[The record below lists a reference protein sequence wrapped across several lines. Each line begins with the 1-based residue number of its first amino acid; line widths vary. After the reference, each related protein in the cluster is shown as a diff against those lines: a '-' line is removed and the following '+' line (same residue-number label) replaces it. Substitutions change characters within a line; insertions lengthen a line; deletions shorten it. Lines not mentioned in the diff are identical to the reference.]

1 MRENH
6 FLTLN
11 RALNGA
17 MLAAVLLTSSNVFA
31 AEIASPESVGMS
43 SAALNSATA
52 RLQKHID
59 DGEIAGVVAA
69 VARDGKLVY
78 QVALGKLDRERD
90 ADMPEDAL
98 FRIYSMSREITSVAA
113 LRLFEEGAFKFD
125 DPVSKYLPEFSDQRV
140 LLNSESTDLEAT
152 RPRVGEMT
160 IGHLL
165 THTSGL
171 GSRSSALYRENNV
184 RDRAQSLDAMVSKAA
199 RVPLFQDPGTEFRY
213 GIHATIIGKLIEVWS
228 GQPFEEYLQQ
238 NLLAPLGMTSTL
250 FWAEGNDAD
259 RLAQLYRPEAGE
271 LSPYAIETM
280 PWTQRP
286 VLVEGGVGLLS
297 SVPDYVRFAQMVLDR
312 GKIPGTEERILSE
325 STAALM
331 YENAV
336 PEAAM
341 PIGDSRYWLGSGWSL
356 GGFNV
361 VLDPSPLCPLVTVAI
376 GLVRRALAFL
386 SILSKALSLLSWRRS
401 RPRMA
406 EDSERT
412 LVTLSMRRLLK
423 DASLACA
430 FRMAAMLRI
439 FTKREG

>member
-17 MLAAVLLTSSNVFA
+17 MLAAVLLTYSSVFA

-69 VARDGKLVY
+69 VALDGKLVY

-90 ADMPEDAL
+90 ADMREDAL

-113 LRLFEEGAFKFD
+113 LRLFEEGAFNFD

-160 IGHLL
+160 IAHLL

-199 RVPLFQDPGTEFRY
+199 QVPLFQDPGTEFRY

-271 LSPYAIETM
+271 LSPYAIETV

-297 SVPDYVRFAQMVLDR
+297 SVPDYVRFSQMILDR

-325 STAALM
+325 ATAALI

-361 VLDPSPLCPLVTVAI
+361 VLDPSTYAYPVSKGTIWWDGSAGTRFFIDPIEGTVIVIMAQVSPSNGGGFRENFSHLVDAAI
-376 GLVRRALAFL
+376 IERR
-386 SILSKALSLLSWRRS
+386 
-401 RPRMA
+401 
-406 EDSERT
+406 
-412 LVTLSMRRLLK
+412 
-423 DASLACA
+423 
-430 FRMAAMLRI
+430 
-439 FTKREG
+439 

>member
-17 MLAAVLLTSSNVFA
+17 MLAAVLLAYSSVFA

-90 ADMPEDAL
+90 ADMREDAL

-113 LRLFEEGAFKFD
+113 LRLFEEGAFNFD

-160 IGHLL
+160 IAHLL

-199 RVPLFQDPGTEFRY
+199 QVPLFQDPGTEFRY

-271 LSPYAIETM
+271 LSPYAIETV

-297 SVPDYVRFAQMVLDR
+297 SVPDYVRFSQMILDR

-325 STAALM
+325 ATAALI

-361 VLDPSPLCPLVTVAI
+361 VLDPSTYAYPVSKGTIWWDGSAGTRFFIDPIEGTVIVIMAQVSPSNGGGFRENFSHLVDAAI
-376 GLVRRALAFL
+376 IERR
-386 SILSKALSLLSWRRS
+386 
-401 RPRMA
+401 
-406 EDSERT
+406 
-412 LVTLSMRRLLK
+412 
-423 DASLACA
+423 
-430 FRMAAMLRI
+430 
-439 FTKREG
+439 

>member
-1 MRENH
+1 
-6 FLTLN
+6 
-11 RALNGA
+11 
-17 MLAAVLLTSSNVFA
+17 MLAAVLLTSSSVFA

-59 DGEIAGVVAA
+59 DGDIAGVVAA

-90 ADMPEDAL
+90 ADMQEDAL

-152 RPRVGEMT
+152 RPRVGEMS
-160 IGHLL
+160 IAHLL

-259 RLAQLYRPEAGE
+259 RLAQLYRPEAGD
-271 LSPYAIETM
+271 LSPYAIETV

-297 SVPDYVRFAQMVLDR
+297 SVPDYVRFSQMVLDR

-325 STAALM
+325 ATAALM

-361 VLDPSPLCPLVTVAI
+361 VLDPSTYAYPVSKSTIWWDGSAGTRFFIDPIEGTVIVIMAQVSPSNGGGFRENFSHLVDAAI
-376 GLVRRALAFL
+376 IERR
-386 SILSKALSLLSWRRS
+386 
-401 RPRMA
+401 
-406 EDSERT
+406 
-412 LVTLSMRRLLK
+412 
-423 DASLACA
+423 
-430 FRMAAMLRI
+430 
-439 FTKREG
+439 

>member
-17 MLAAVLLTSSNVFA
+17 MLAAVLLTYSSVFA

-90 ADMPEDAL
+90 ADMREDAL

-160 IGHLL
+160 IAHLL

-199 RVPLFQDPGTEFRY
+199 QVPLFQDPGTEFRY

-271 LSPYAIETM
+271 LSPYAIETV

-297 SVPDYVRFAQMVLDR
+297 SVPDYVRFSQMILDR

-325 STAALM
+325 ATAALI

-361 VLDPSPLCPLVTVAI
+361 VLDPSTYAYPVSKGTIWWDGSAGTRFFIDPIEGTVIVIMAQVSPSNGGGFRENFSHLVDAAI
-376 GLVRRALAFL
+376 IERR
-386 SILSKALSLLSWRRS
+386 
-401 RPRMA
+401 
-406 EDSERT
+406 
-412 LVTLSMRRLLK
+412 
-423 DASLACA
+423 
-430 FRMAAMLRI
+430 
-439 FTKREG
+439 

>member
-1 MRENH
+1 MRKNH
-6 FLTLN
+6 FLTQN

-90 ADMPEDAL
+90 ADMREDAL

-113 LRLFEEGAFKFD
+113 LRLFEEGAFNFD

-160 IGHLL
+160 IAHLL

-199 RVPLFQDPGTEFRY
+199 QVPLFQDPGTEFRY

-271 LSPYAIETM
+271 LSPYAIETV

-297 SVPDYVRFAQMVLDR
+297 SVPDYVRFSQMILDR

-325 STAALM
+325 ATAALI

-361 VLDPSPLCPLVTVAI
+361 VLDPSTYAYPVSKGTIWWDGSAGTRFFIDPIEGTVIVIMAQVSPSNGGGFRENFSHLVDAAI
-376 GLVRRALAFL
+376 IERR
-386 SILSKALSLLSWRRS
+386 
-401 RPRMA
+401 
-406 EDSERT
+406 
-412 LVTLSMRRLLK
+412 
-423 DASLACA
+423 
-430 FRMAAMLRI
+430 
-439 FTKREG
+439 

>member
-17 MLAAVLLTSSNVFA
+17 MLAAVLLTYSSVFA

-152 RPRVGEMT
+152 RPRVAEMT

-271 LSPYAIETM
+271 LNPYAIETM

-297 SVPDYVRFAQMVLDR
+297 SVPDYVRFAQMILDR

-325 STAALM
+325 ATAALM

-341 PIGDSRYWLGSGWSL
+341 PIGGSRYWLGSGWSL

-361 VLDPSPLCPLVTVAI
+361 VLDPSTYAYPVSKGTIWWDGSAGTRFFIDPIEGTVIVIMAQVSPSNGGGFRENFSHLVDAAI
-376 GLVRRALAFL
+376 IERR
-386 SILSKALSLLSWRRS
+386 
-401 RPRMA
+401 
-406 EDSERT
+406 
-412 LVTLSMRRLLK
+412 
-423 DASLACA
+423 
-430 FRMAAMLRI
+430 
-439 FTKREG
+439 

>member
-17 MLAAVLLTSSNVFA
+17 MLAAVLLTSSSVFA

-59 DGEIAGVVAA
+59 DGDIAGVVAA

-90 ADMPEDAL
+90 ADMQEDAL

-160 IGHLL
+160 IAHLL

-259 RLAQLYRPEAGE
+259 RLAQLYRPEAGD
-271 LSPYAIETM
+271 LSPYAIETV

-297 SVPDYVRFAQMVLDR
+297 SVPDYVRFSQMVLDR

-325 STAALM
+325 ATAALM

-361 VLDPSPLCPLVTVAI
+361 VLDPSTYAYPVSKGTIWWDGSAGTRFFIDPIEGTVIVIMAQVSPSNGGGFRENFSHLVDAAI
-376 GLVRRALAFL
+376 IERR
-386 SILSKALSLLSWRRS
+386 
-401 RPRMA
+401 
-406 EDSERT
+406 
-412 LVTLSMRRLLK
+412 
-423 DASLACA
+423 
-430 FRMAAMLRI
+430 
-439 FTKREG
+439 

>member
-17 MLAAVLLTSSNVFA
+17 MLAAVLLTYSSVFA

-90 ADMPEDAL
+90 ADMREDAL

-160 IGHLL
+160 IAHLL

-259 RLAQLYRPEAGE
+259 RLAQLYRPEAGD
-271 LSPYAIETM
+271 LSPYAIETV

-297 SVPDYVRFAQMVLDR
+297 SVPDYVRFSQMVLDR

-325 STAALM
+325 ATAALM

-361 VLDPSPLCPLVTVAI
+361 VLDPSTYAYPVSKSTIWWDGSAGTRFFIDPIEGTVIVIMAQVSPSNGGGFRENFSHLVDAAI
-376 GLVRRALAFL
+376 IERR
-386 SILSKALSLLSWRRS
+386 
-401 RPRMA
+401 
-406 EDSERT
+406 
-412 LVTLSMRRLLK
+412 
-423 DASLACA
+423 
-430 FRMAAMLRI
+430 
-439 FTKREG
+439 

>member
-90 ADMPEDAL
+90 ADMREDAL

-297 SVPDYVRFAQMVLDR
+297 SVPDYVRFSQMVLDR

-325 STAALM
+325 ATAALM

-361 VLDPSPLCPLVTVAI
+361 VLDPSTYAYPVSKGTIWWDGSAGTRFFIDPIEGTVIVIMAQVSPSNGGGFRENFSHLVDAAI
-376 GLVRRALAFL
+376 IERR
-386 SILSKALSLLSWRRS
+386 
-401 RPRMA
+401 
-406 EDSERT
+406 
-412 LVTLSMRRLLK
+412 
-423 DASLACA
+423 
-430 FRMAAMLRI
+430 
-439 FTKREG
+439 

>member
-11 RALNGA
+11 CALNGA
-17 MLAAVLLTSSNVFA
+17 MLAAVLLTSLNVFA

-90 ADMPEDAL
+90 ADMREDAL

-152 RPRVGEMT
+152 RPRVGEMS
-160 IGHLL
+160 IAHLL

-259 RLAQLYRPEAGE
+259 RLAQLYRPEAGD
-271 LSPYAIETM
+271 LSPYAIETV

-297 SVPDYVRFAQMVLDR
+297 SVPDYVRFSQMVLDR

-325 STAALM
+325 ATAALM

-361 VLDPSPLCPLVTVAI
+361 VLDPSTYAYPVSKSTIWWDGSAGTRFFIDPIEGTVIVIMAQVSPSNGGGFRENFSHLVDAAI
-376 GLVRRALAFL
+376 IERR
-386 SILSKALSLLSWRRS
+386 
-401 RPRMA
+401 
-406 EDSERT
+406 
-412 LVTLSMRRLLK
+412 
-423 DASLACA
+423 
-430 FRMAAMLRI
+430 
-439 FTKREG
+439 

>member
-17 MLAAVLLTSSNVFA
+17 MLAAVLLTSSSVFA

-90 ADMPEDAL
+90 ADMREDAL

-113 LRLFEEGAFKFD
+113 LRLFEEGAFNFD

-160 IGHLL
+160 IAHLL

-199 RVPLFQDPGTEFRY
+199 QVPLFQDPGTEFRY

-259 RLAQLYRPEAGE
+259 RLAQLYRPEAGD
-271 LSPYAIETM
+271 LSPYAIETV

-297 SVPDYVRFAQMVLDR
+297 SVPDYVRFSQMVLDR

-325 STAALM
+325 ATAALM

-361 VLDPSPLCPLVTVAI
+361 VLDPSTYAYPVSKSTIWWDGSAGTRFFIDPIEGTVIVIMAQVSPSNGGGFRENFSHLVDAAI
-376 GLVRRALAFL
+376 IERR
-386 SILSKALSLLSWRRS
+386 
-401 RPRMA
+401 
-406 EDSERT
+406 
-412 LVTLSMRRLLK
+412 
-423 DASLACA
+423 
-430 FRMAAMLRI
+430 
-439 FTKREG
+439 

>member
-1 MRENH
+1 MRKNH

-17 MLAAVLLTSSNVFA
+17 MLAAVLLTSSSVFA

-90 ADMPEDAL
+90 ADMREDAL

-152 RPRVGEMT
+152 RPRVGEMS
-160 IGHLL
+160 IAHLL

-259 RLAQLYRPEAGE
+259 RLAQLYRPEAGD
-271 LSPYAIETM
+271 LSPYAIETV

-297 SVPDYVRFAQMVLDR
+297 SVPDYVRFSQMVLDR

-325 STAALM
+325 ATAALM

-361 VLDPSPLCPLVTVAI
+361 VLDPSTYAYPVSKSTIWWDGSAGTRFFIDPIEGTVIVIMAQVSPSNGGGFRENFSHLVDAAI
-376 GLVRRALAFL
+376 IERR
-386 SILSKALSLLSWRRS
+386 
-401 RPRMA
+401 
-406 EDSERT
+406 
-412 LVTLSMRRLLK
+412 
-423 DASLACA
+423 
-430 FRMAAMLRI
+430 
-439 FTKREG
+439 

>member
-17 MLAAVLLTSSNVFA
+17 MLAAVLLTYSSVFA

-90 ADMPEDAL
+90 ADMQEDAL

-160 IGHLL
+160 IAHLL

-259 RLAQLYRPEAGE
+259 RLAQLYRPEAGD
-271 LSPYAIETM
+271 LSPYAIETV

-297 SVPDYVRFAQMVLDR
+297 SVPDYVRFSQMVLDR

-325 STAALM
+325 ATAALM

-361 VLDPSPLCPLVTVAI
+361 VLDPSTYAYPVSKSTIWWDGSAGTRFFIDPIEGTVIVIMAQVSPSNGGGFRENFSHLVDAAI
-376 GLVRRALAFL
+376 IERR
-386 SILSKALSLLSWRRS
+386 
-401 RPRMA
+401 
-406 EDSERT
+406 
-412 LVTLSMRRLLK
+412 
-423 DASLACA
+423 
-430 FRMAAMLRI
+430 
-439 FTKREG
+439 

>member
-17 MLAAVLLTSSNVFA
+17 MLAAVLLTSSSVFA

-59 DGEIAGVVAA
+59 DGDIAGVVAA

-90 ADMPEDAL
+90 ADMQEDAL

-113 LRLFEEGAFKFD
+113 LRLFEEGAFNFD

-160 IGHLL
+160 IAHLL

-259 RLAQLYRPEAGE
+259 RLAQLYRPEAGD
-271 LSPYAIETM
+271 LSPYAIETV

-297 SVPDYVRFAQMVLDR
+297 SVPDYVRFSQMVLDR

-325 STAALM
+325 ATAALM

-361 VLDPSPLCPLVTVAI
+361 VLDPSTYAYPVSKSTIWWDGSAGTRFFIDPIEGTVIVIMAQVSPSNGGGFRENFSHLVDAAI
-376 GLVRRALAFL
+376 IERR
-386 SILSKALSLLSWRRS
+386 
-401 RPRMA
+401 
-406 EDSERT
+406 
-412 LVTLSMRRLLK
+412 
-423 DASLACA
+423 
-430 FRMAAMLRI
+430 
-439 FTKREG
+439 

>member
-11 RALNGA
+11 HALNGA

-140 LLNSESTDLEAT
+140 LLNSESTNLEAT
-152 RPRVGEMT
+152 RPRAGEMT

-171 GSRSSALYRENNV
+171 GSRSSVLYRENNV

-286 VLVEGGVGLLS
+286 VLIEGGVGLLS

-325 STAALM
+325 ATAALM

-361 VLDPSPLCPLVTVAI
+361 VLDPSTYAYPVSKGTIWWDGSAGTRFFIDPIEGTVIVIMAQVSPSNGGGFRENFSHLVDAAI
-376 GLVRRALAFL
+376 IERR
-386 SILSKALSLLSWRRS
+386 
-401 RPRMA
+401 
-406 EDSERT
+406 
-412 LVTLSMRRLLK
+412 
-423 DASLACA
+423 
-430 FRMAAMLRI
+430 
-439 FTKREG
+439 

>member
-43 SAALNSATA
+43 RAALNSATA

-90 ADMPEDAL
+90 ADMREDAL

-297 SVPDYVRFAQMVLDR
+297 SVPDYVRFSQMVLDR

-325 STAALM
+325 ATAALM

-361 VLDPSPLCPLVTVAI
+361 VLDPSTYAYPVSKGTIWWDGSAGTRFFIDPIEGTVIVIMAQVSPSNGGGFRENFSHLVDAAI
-376 GLVRRALAFL
+376 IERR
-386 SILSKALSLLSWRRS
+386 
-401 RPRMA
+401 
-406 EDSERT
+406 
-412 LVTLSMRRLLK
+412 
-423 DASLACA
+423 
-430 FRMAAMLRI
+430 
-439 FTKREG
+439 

>member
-17 MLAAVLLTSSNVFA
+17 MLAAVLLTYSSVFA

-90 ADMPEDAL
+90 ADMREDAL

-113 LRLFEEGAFKFD
+113 LRLFEEGAFNFD

-160 IGHLL
+160 IAHLL

-259 RLAQLYRPEAGE
+259 RLAQLYRPKAGE
-271 LSPYAIETM
+271 LSPYAIETV
-280 PWTQRP
+280 PWTQQP

-297 SVPDYVRFAQMVLDR
+297 SVPDYVRFSQMILDR

-325 STAALM
+325 ATAALI

-361 VLDPSPLCPLVTVAI
+361 VLDPSTYAYPVSKGTIWWDGSAGTRFFIDPIEGTVIVIMAQVSPSNGGGFRENFSHLVDAAI
-376 GLVRRALAFL
+376 IERR
-386 SILSKALSLLSWRRS
+386 
-401 RPRMA
+401 
-406 EDSERT
+406 
-412 LVTLSMRRLLK
+412 
-423 DASLACA
+423 
-430 FRMAAMLRI
+430 
-439 FTKREG
+439 

>member
-17 MLAAVLLTSSNVFA
+17 MLAAVLLTYSSVFA

-90 ADMPEDAL
+90 ADMREDAL

-113 LRLFEEGAFKFD
+113 LRLFEEGAFNFD

-160 IGHLL
+160 IAHLL

-199 RVPLFQDPGTEFRY
+199 QVPLFQDPGTEFRY

-238 NLLAPLGMTSTL
+238 NLFAPLGMTSTL

-271 LSPYAIETM
+271 LSPYAIETV

-297 SVPDYVRFAQMVLDR
+297 SVPDYVRFSQMILDR

-325 STAALM
+325 ATAALI

-361 VLDPSPLCPLVTVAI
+361 VLDPSTYAYPVSKGTIWWDGSAGTRFFIDPIEGTVIVIMAQVSPSNGGGFRENFSHLVDAAI
-376 GLVRRALAFL
+376 IERR
-386 SILSKALSLLSWRRS
+386 
-401 RPRMA
+401 
-406 EDSERT
+406 
-412 LVTLSMRRLLK
+412 
-423 DASLACA
+423 
-430 FRMAAMLRI
+430 
-439 FTKREG
+439 

>member
-6 FLTLN
+6 FLTQN

-17 MLAAVLLTSSNVFA
+17 MLAALLLTSSSVFA

-59 DGEIAGVVAA
+59 DGDIAGVVAA

-140 LLNSESTDLEAT
+140 LLNAESTDLRAT

-238 NLLAPLGMTSTL
+238 NLLTPVGMTSTL
-250 FWAEGNDAD
+250 FSAEGNNAD

-271 LSPYAIETM
+271 LRPYAIESV

-286 VLVEGGVGLLS
+286 ALIEGGVGLLS
-297 SVPDYVRFAQMVLDR
+297 SVPDFVRFSQMVLDR
-312 GKIPGTEERILSE
+312 GKIPGTEDRIFSE
-325 STAALM
+325 ATAALM

-361 VLDPSPLCPLVTVAI
+361 VLDPSTYAYPVSKGTIWWDGSAGTRFFIDPIEGTVIVIMAQVSPSTGGGFRENFSHLVDAAI
-376 GLVRRALAFL
+376 IERR
-386 SILSKALSLLSWRRS
+386 
-401 RPRMA
+401 
-406 EDSERT
+406 
-412 LVTLSMRRLLK
+412 
-423 DASLACA
+423 
-430 FRMAAMLRI
+430 
-439 FTKREG
+439 

>member
-17 MLAAVLLTSSNVFA
+17 MLAAVLLTYSSVFA

-90 ADMPEDAL
+90 ADMREDAL

-113 LRLFEEGAFKFD
+113 LRLFEEGAFNFD

-160 IGHLL
+160 IAHLL

-259 RLAQLYRPEAGE
+259 RLAQLYRPKAGE
-271 LSPYAIETM
+271 LSPYAIETG

-297 SVPDYVRFAQMVLDR
+297 SVPDSVRFSQMVLDR

-325 STAALM
+325 ATAALI

-361 VLDPSPLCPLVTVAI
+361 VLDPSTYAYPVSKGTIWWDGSAGTRFFIDPIEGTVIVIMAQVSPSNGGGFRENFSHLVDAAI
-376 GLVRRALAFL
+376 IERR
-386 SILSKALSLLSWRRS
+386 
-401 RPRMA
+401 
-406 EDSERT
+406 
-412 LVTLSMRRLLK
+412 
-423 DASLACA
+423 
-430 FRMAAMLRI
+430 
-439 FTKREG
+439 

>member
-17 MLAAVLLTSSNVFA
+17 MLAAVLLTYSSVFA

-90 ADMPEDAL
+90 ADMREDAL

-113 LRLFEEGAFKFD
+113 LRLFEEGAFNFD

-160 IGHLL
+160 IAHLL

-325 STAALM
+325 ATAALM

-361 VLDPSPLCPLVTVAI
+361 VLDPSTYAYPVSKGTIWWDGSAGTRFFIDPIEGTVIVIMAQVSPSNGGGFRENFSHLVDAAI
-376 GLVRRALAFL
+376 IERR
-386 SILSKALSLLSWRRS
+386 
-401 RPRMA
+401 
-406 EDSERT
+406 
-412 LVTLSMRRLLK
+412 
-423 DASLACA
+423 
-430 FRMAAMLRI
+430 
-439 FTKREG
+439 

>member
-17 MLAAVLLTSSNVFA
+17 MLAAVLLTYSSVFA

-90 ADMPEDAL
+90 ADMREDAL

-113 LRLFEEGAFKFD
+113 LRLFEEGAFNFD

-160 IGHLL
+160 IAHLL

-259 RLAQLYRPEAGE
+259 RLAQLYRPEAGD

-286 VLVEGGVGLLS
+286 VLIEGGVGLLS
-297 SVPDYVRFAQMVLDR
+297 SVPDYVRFSQMILDR

-361 VLDPSPLCPLVTVAI
+361 VLDPSTYAYPVSKSTIWWDGSAGTRFFIDPIEGTVIVIMAQVSPSNGGGFRENFSHLVDAAI
-376 GLVRRALAFL
+376 IERR
-386 SILSKALSLLSWRRS
+386 
-401 RPRMA
+401 
-406 EDSERT
+406 
-412 LVTLSMRRLLK
+412 
-423 DASLACA
+423 
-430 FRMAAMLRI
+430 
-439 FTKREG
+439 

>member
-78 QVALGKLDRERD
+78 QVALGKLDRERY

-325 STAALM
+325 ATAALM

-361 VLDPSPLCPLVTVAI
+361 VLDPSTYAYPVSKGTIWWDGSAGTRFFIDPIEGTVIVIMAQVSPSNGGGFRENFSHLVDAAI
-376 GLVRRALAFL
+376 IERR
-386 SILSKALSLLSWRRS
+386 
-401 RPRMA
+401 
-406 EDSERT
+406 
-412 LVTLSMRRLLK
+412 
-423 DASLACA
+423 
-430 FRMAAMLRI
+430 
-439 FTKREG
+439 

>member
-1 MRENH
+1 MRGNH
-6 FLTLN
+6 FLTIN
-11 RALNGA
+11 RAVNGA
-17 MLAAVLLTSSNVFA
+17 MLAAVLLTSSSVFA

-59 DGEIAGVVAA
+59 DGDIAGVVAA

-90 ADMPEDAL
+90 ADMQEDAL

-113 LRLFEEGAFKFD
+113 LRLFEEGAFRFD
-125 DPVSKYLPEFSDQRV
+125 DPVARYLPEFTDQRV
-140 LLNSESTDLEAT
+140 LLNPESTDLEAT

-184 RDRAQSLDAMVSKAA
+184 RDRAQNLDSMVSKAA

-250 FWAEGNDAD
+250 FWAEGDNAD

-271 LSPYAIETM
+271 LRPYAIESV

-297 SVPDYVRFAQMVLDR
+297 SVPDFIRFSQMVLDT

-325 STAALM
+325 ATAALM

-361 VLDPSPLCPLVTVAI
+361 VLDPSTYAYPVSKGTIWWDGSAGTRFFIDPIEGTVIVIMAQVSPSNGGGFRENFSHLVDAAI
-376 GLVRRALAFL
+376 IERR
-386 SILSKALSLLSWRRS
+386 
-401 RPRMA
+401 
-406 EDSERT
+406 
-412 LVTLSMRRLLK
+412 
-423 DASLACA
+423 
-430 FRMAAMLRI
+430 
-439 FTKREG
+439 

>member
-17 MLAAVLLTSSNVFA
+17 MLAAVLLTYSSAFA
-31 AEIASPESVGMS
+31 AEIASPESVGIS

-90 ADMPEDAL
+90 ADMREDAL

-113 LRLFEEGAFKFD
+113 LRLFEEGAFNFD

-160 IGHLL
+160 IAHLL

-259 RLAQLYRPEAGE
+259 RLAQLYRPEAGD
-271 LSPYAIETM
+271 LSPYAIETV

-297 SVPDYVRFAQMVLDR
+297 SVPDYVRFSQMVLDR

-325 STAALM
+325 ATAALM

-361 VLDPSPLCPLVTVAI
+361 VLDPSTYAYPVSKSTIWWDGSAGTRFFIDPIEGTVIVIMAQVSPSNGGGFRENFSHLVDAAI
-376 GLVRRALAFL
+376 IERR
-386 SILSKALSLLSWRRS
+386 
-401 RPRMA
+401 
-406 EDSERT
+406 
-412 LVTLSMRRLLK
+412 
-423 DASLACA
+423 
-430 FRMAAMLRI
+430 
-439 FTKREG
+439 

>member
-11 RALNGA
+11 HALNGA

-286 VLVEGGVGLLS
+286 VLIEGGVGLLS
-297 SVPDYVRFAQMVLDR
+297 SVPDYVRFSQMVLDR

-325 STAALM
+325 ATAALM

-361 VLDPSPLCPLVTVAI
+361 ALDPSTYAYPVSKGTIWWDGSAGTRFFIDPIEGTVIVIMAQVSPSNGGGFRENFSHLVDAAI
-376 GLVRRALAFL
+376 IERR
-386 SILSKALSLLSWRRS
+386 
-401 RPRMA
+401 
-406 EDSERT
+406 
-412 LVTLSMRRLLK
+412 
-423 DASLACA
+423 
-430 FRMAAMLRI
+430 
-439 FTKREG
+439 

>member
-1 MRENH
+1 
-6 FLTLN
+6 
-11 RALNGA
+11 
-17 MLAAVLLTSSNVFA
+17 
-31 AEIASPESVGMS
+31 MS

-90 ADMPEDAL
+90 ADMREDAL

-113 LRLFEEGAFKFD
+113 LRLFEEGAFNFD

-160 IGHLL
+160 IAHLL

-259 RLAQLYRPEAGE
+259 RLAQLYRPEAGD
-271 LSPYAIETM
+271 LSPYAIETV

-297 SVPDYVRFAQMVLDR
+297 SVPDYVRFSQMVLDR

-325 STAALM
+325 ATAALM

-361 VLDPSPLCPLVTVAI
+361 VLDPSTYAYPVSKSTIWWDGSAGTRFFIDPIEGTVIVIMAQVSPSNGGGFRENFSHLVDAAI
-376 GLVRRALAFL
+376 IERR
-386 SILSKALSLLSWRRS
+386 
-401 RPRMA
+401 
-406 EDSERT
+406 
-412 LVTLSMRRLLK
+412 
-423 DASLACA
+423 
-430 FRMAAMLRI
+430 
-439 FTKREG
+439 

>member
-17 MLAAVLLTSSNVFA
+17 MLAAVLLTSSSVFA

-90 ADMPEDAL
+90 ADMQEDAL

-152 RPRVGEMT
+152 RPRVGEMS
-160 IGHLL
+160 IAHLL

-259 RLAQLYRPEAGE
+259 RLAQLYRPEAGD
-271 LSPYAIETM
+271 LSPYAIETV

-297 SVPDYVRFAQMVLDR
+297 SVPDYVRFSQMVLDR

-325 STAALM
+325 ATAALM

-361 VLDPSPLCPLVTVAI
+361 VLDPSTYAYPVSKSTIWWDGSAGTRFFIDPIEGTVIVIMAQVSPSNGGGFRENFSHLVDAAI
-376 GLVRRALAFL
+376 IERR
-386 SILSKALSLLSWRRS
+386 
-401 RPRMA
+401 
-406 EDSERT
+406 
-412 LVTLSMRRLLK
+412 
-423 DASLACA
+423 
-430 FRMAAMLRI
+430 
-439 FTKREG
+439 

>member
-17 MLAAVLLTSSNVFA
+17 MLAAVLLTYSSAFA
-31 AEIASPESVGMS
+31 AEIASPESVGIS

-152 RPRVGEMT
+152 RPRVGEMS
-160 IGHLL
+160 IAHLL

-259 RLAQLYRPEAGE
+259 RLAQLYRPEAGD
-271 LSPYAIETM
+271 LSPYAIETV

-297 SVPDYVRFAQMVLDR
+297 SVPDYVRFSQMVLDR

-325 STAALM
+325 ATAALM

-361 VLDPSPLCPLVTVAI
+361 VLDPSTYAYPVSKSTIWWDGSAGTRFFIDPIEGTVIVIMAQVSPSNGGGFRENFSHLVDAAI
-376 GLVRRALAFL
+376 IERR
-386 SILSKALSLLSWRRS
+386 
-401 RPRMA
+401 
-406 EDSERT
+406 
-412 LVTLSMRRLLK
+412 
-423 DASLACA
+423 
-430 FRMAAMLRI
+430 
-439 FTKREG
+439 

>member
-17 MLAAVLLTSSNVFA
+17 MLAAVLLTYSSVFA

-90 ADMPEDAL
+90 ADMREDAL

-113 LRLFEEGAFKFD
+113 LRLFEEGAFNFD

-160 IGHLL
+160 IAHLL

-259 RLAQLYRPEAGE
+259 RLAQLYRPEAGD
-271 LSPYAIETM
+271 LSPYAIETV

-297 SVPDYVRFAQMVLDR
+297 SVPDYVRFSQMVLDR

-325 STAALM
+325 ATAALM

-341 PIGDSRYWLGSGWSL
+341 PIGDSRYWLERCARSIDVCVSSIKKHDLVGWFGGHSL
-356 GGFNV
+356 FYRSYRRHCHCYHG
-361 VLDPSPLCPLVTVAI
+361 A
-376 GLVRRALAFL
+376 GLALE
-386 SILSKALSLLSWRRS
+386 WRRI
-401 RPRMA
+401 PR
-406 EDSERT
+406 E
-412 LVTLSMRRLLK
+412 L
-423 DASLACA
+423 
-430 FRMAAMLRI
+430 
-439 FTKREG
+439 

>member
-31 AEIASPESVGMS
+31 AEIASPESLGMS

-152 RPRVGEMT
+152 RPRVAEMT

-325 STAALM
+325 ATAALM

-361 VLDPSPLCPLVTVAI
+361 VLDPSTYAYPVSKGTIWWDGSAGTRFFIDPIEGTVIVIMAQVSPSNGGGFRENFSHLVDAAI
-376 GLVRRALAFL
+376 IERR
-386 SILSKALSLLSWRRS
+386 
-401 RPRMA
+401 
-406 EDSERT
+406 
-412 LVTLSMRRLLK
+412 
-423 DASLACA
+423 
-430 FRMAAMLRI
+430 
-439 FTKREG
+439 

>member
-17 MLAAVLLTSSNVFA
+17 MLAAVLLTYSSVFA

-59 DGEIAGVVAA
+59 DGDIAGVVAA

-90 ADMPEDAL
+90 ADMQEDAL

-113 LRLFEEGAFKFD
+113 LRLFEEGAFNFD

-152 RPRVGEMT
+152 RPRVGEMS
-160 IGHLL
+160 IAHLL

-259 RLAQLYRPEAGE
+259 RLAQLYRPEAGD
-271 LSPYAIETM
+271 LSPYAIETV

-297 SVPDYVRFAQMVLDR
+297 SVPDYVRFSQMVLDR

-325 STAALM
+325 ATAALM

-361 VLDPSPLCPLVTVAI
+361 VLDPSTYAYPVSKSTIWWDGSAGTRFFIDPIEGTVIVIMAQVSPSNGGGFRENFSHLVDAAI
-376 GLVRRALAFL
+376 IERR
-386 SILSKALSLLSWRRS
+386 
-401 RPRMA
+401 
-406 EDSERT
+406 
-412 LVTLSMRRLLK
+412 
-423 DASLACA
+423 
-430 FRMAAMLRI
+430 
-439 FTKREG
+439 

>member
-17 MLAAVLLTSSNVFA
+17 MLAAVLLTYSSVFA

-90 ADMPEDAL
+90 ADMREDAL

-213 GIHATIIGKLIEVWS
+213 GIHATTIGKLIEVWS

-361 VLDPSPLCPLVTVAI
+361 VLDPSTYAYPVSKGTIWWDGSAGTRFFIDPIEGTVIVIMAQVSPSNGGGFRENFSHLVDAAI
-376 GLVRRALAFL
+376 IERR
-386 SILSKALSLLSWRRS
+386 
-401 RPRMA
+401 
-406 EDSERT
+406 
-412 LVTLSMRRLLK
+412 
-423 DASLACA
+423 
-430 FRMAAMLRI
+430 
-439 FTKREG
+439 

>member
-17 MLAAVLLTSSNVFA
+17 MLAAVLLTSSSVFA

-90 ADMPEDAL
+90 ADMREDAL

-113 LRLFEEGAFKFD
+113 LRLFEEGAFNFD

-160 IGHLL
+160 IAHLL

-271 LSPYAIETM
+271 LSPYAIETV

-297 SVPDYVRFAQMVLDR
+297 SVPDYVRFSQMVLDR

-325 STAALM
+325 ATAALM

-361 VLDPSPLCPLVTVAI
+361 VLDPSTYAYPVSKSTIWWDGSAGTRFFIDPIEGTVIVIMAQVSPSNGGGFRENFSHLVDAAI
-376 GLVRRALAFL
+376 IERR
-386 SILSKALSLLSWRRS
+386 
-401 RPRMA
+401 
-406 EDSERT
+406 
-412 LVTLSMRRLLK
+412 
-423 DASLACA
+423 
-430 FRMAAMLRI
+430 
-439 FTKREG
+439 

>member
-17 MLAAVLLTSSNVFA
+17 MLAAVLLTSSSVFA

-90 ADMPEDAL
+90 ADMREDAL

-113 LRLFEEGAFKFD
+113 LRLFEEGAFNFD

-160 IGHLL
+160 IAHLL

-199 RVPLFQDPGTEFRY
+199 QVPLFQDPGTEFRY

-271 LSPYAIETM
+271 LSPYAIETV

-297 SVPDYVRFAQMVLDR
+297 SVPDYVRFSQMVLDR

-325 STAALM
+325 ATAALI

-361 VLDPSPLCPLVTVAI
+361 VLDPSTYAYPVSKSTIWWDGSAGTRFFIDPIEGTVIVIMAQVSPSNGGGFRENFSHLVDAAI
-376 GLVRRALAFL
+376 IERR
-386 SILSKALSLLSWRRS
+386 
-401 RPRMA
+401 
-406 EDSERT
+406 
-412 LVTLSMRRLLK
+412 
-423 DASLACA
+423 
-430 FRMAAMLRI
+430 
-439 FTKREG
+439 

>member
-17 MLAAVLLTSSNVFA
+17 MLAAVLLTYSSVFA

-90 ADMPEDAL
+90 ADMREDAL

-113 LRLFEEGAFKFD
+113 LRLFEEGAFNFD

-160 IGHLL
+160 IAHLL

-271 LSPYAIETM
+271 LSPYAIETV

-297 SVPDYVRFAQMVLDR
+297 SVPDYVRFSQMILDR

-325 STAALM
+325 ATAALM

-361 VLDPSPLCPLVTVAI
+361 VLDPSTYAYPVSKGTIWWDGSAGTRFFIDPIEGTVIVIMAQVSPSNGGGFRENFSHLVDAAI
-376 GLVRRALAFL
+376 IERR
-386 SILSKALSLLSWRRS
+386 
-401 RPRMA
+401 
-406 EDSERT
+406 
-412 LVTLSMRRLLK
+412 
-423 DASLACA
+423 
-430 FRMAAMLRI
+430 
-439 FTKREG
+439 

>member
-1 MRENH
+1 
-6 FLTLN
+6 
-11 RALNGA
+11 
-17 MLAAVLLTSSNVFA
+17 VLLTSSSVFA

-59 DGEIAGVVAA
+59 DGDIAGVVAA

-90 ADMPEDAL
+90 ADMQEDAL

-160 IGHLL
+160 IAHLL

-259 RLAQLYRPEAGE
+259 RLAQLYRPEAGD
-271 LSPYAIETM
+271 LSPYAIETV

-297 SVPDYVRFAQMVLDR
+297 SVPDYVRFSQMVLDR

-325 STAALM
+325 ATAALM

-361 VLDPSPLCPLVTVAI
+361 VLDPSTYAYPVSKSTIWWDGSAGTRFFIDPIEGTVIVIMAQVSPSNGGGFRENFSHLVDAAI
-376 GLVRRALAFL
+376 IERR
-386 SILSKALSLLSWRRS
+386 
-401 RPRMA
+401 
-406 EDSERT
+406 
-412 LVTLSMRRLLK
+412 
-423 DASLACA
+423 
-430 FRMAAMLRI
+430 
-439 FTKREG
+439 

>member
-17 MLAAVLLTSSNVFA
+17 MLAAVLLTSSSVFA

-59 DGEIAGVVAA
+59 DGDIAGVVAA

-90 ADMPEDAL
+90 ADMREDAL

-160 IGHLL
+160 IAHLL

-259 RLAQLYRPEAGE
+259 RLAQLYRPEAGD
-271 LSPYAIETM
+271 LSPYAIETV

-297 SVPDYVRFAQMVLDR
+297 SVPDYVRFSQMVLDR

-325 STAALM
+325 ATAALM

-361 VLDPSPLCPLVTVAI
+361 VLDPSTYAYPVSKSTIWWDGSAGTRFFIDPIEGTVIVIMAQVSPSNGGGFRENFSHLVDAAI
-376 GLVRRALAFL
+376 IERR
-386 SILSKALSLLSWRRS
+386 
-401 RPRMA
+401 
-406 EDSERT
+406 
-412 LVTLSMRRLLK
+412 
-423 DASLACA
+423 
-430 FRMAAMLRI
+430 
-439 FTKREG
+439 